1 MGVTMES
8 KIALEG
14 ILWDLKVMSDLCL
27 HGSIESGTKK
37 VNETFKNTLTTMLDL
52 QSELYTLMV
61 SAGIYKTE
69 NISEIKVSKA
79 LNKFTNTL
87 KED

>member
-37 VNETFKNTLTTMLDL
+37 INETFKNTLMTMLDL

-61 SAGIYKTE
+61 STGIYKTE
-69 NISEIKVSKA
+69 NISEIKVSKV